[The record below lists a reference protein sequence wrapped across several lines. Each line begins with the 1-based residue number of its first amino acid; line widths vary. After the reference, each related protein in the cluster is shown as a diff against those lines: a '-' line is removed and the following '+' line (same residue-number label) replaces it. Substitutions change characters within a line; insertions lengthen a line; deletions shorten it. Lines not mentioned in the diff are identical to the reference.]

1 MFQGFSN
8 ETIDFMWGIRFN
20 NEKGWFEAHKAEYL
34 QYFYEPMKSLSREV
48 YAAMCEAY
56 PDLGLISKV
65 SRIYRDARRLH
76 GRGPYKD
83 RLWMS
88 IEQPVEEWTS
98 HPVFWFE
105 LAPEGYS
112 FGMGYYSARPLT
124 MAKFRARLDRDPR
137 PL

>member
-34 QYFYEPMKSLSREV
+34 QYFYEPLKSLSREV

-76 GRGPYKD
+76 GGAPTRTVCGCLLNSLWRNGPAI
-83 RLWMS
+83 R
-88 IEQPVEEWTS
+88 
-98 HPVFWFE
+98 
-105 LAPEGYS
+105 S
-112 FGMGYYSARPLT
+112 FGSNLRPRVTPSVWDTTPPAR
-124 MAKFRARLDRDPR
+124 
-137 PL
+137 